1 MEIWQLSTILAA
13 PSLACAIR
21 HKQFSHSCVWSN
33 PAIPETSS
41 PHKKQSLD
49 PLPSTPNEF
58 VMDFYETFMPVSV
71 KWNFTKWWASHWQ
84 APVRGGSAMKR
95 IDAVIREQ
103 ALDHVK
109 TQLAKIGVEG
119 LTVAEVKGFGQQRQM
134 EVYRGTKYQVQ
145 FFPKLLLT
153 IIARDDQASEIVE
166 AIVEGARTGKIGDG
180 KVFVSTLEEVLRI
193 RSGEIGKAA
202 I

>member
-1 MEIWQLSTILAA
+1 
-13 PSLACAIR
+13 
-21 HKQFSHSCVWSN
+21 
-33 PAIPETSS
+33 
-41 PHKKQSLD
+41 
-49 PLPSTPNEF
+49 
-58 VMDFYETFMPVSV
+58 
-71 KWNFTKWWASHWQ
+71 
-84 APVRGGSAMKR
+84 
-95 IDAVIREQ
+95 
-103 ALDHVK
+103 
-109 TQLAKIGVEG
+109 
-119 LTVAEVKGFGQQRQM
+119 M